1 MKRAWGWAALALVLL
16 APLLAAEEWY
26 DAYTTGLQALKQR
39 QGPRAVEALKRA
51 VKLRPEPGHN
61 VVTYGTNKIDR
72 YYPYLRLA
80 EAYLLTDDPEAARG
94 ALKRSEAVAREP
106 GIERASIAVLVE
118 SAPRK
123 PGTPRLPLPLGLTPI
138 SVPLDP
144 DVAEGVRRVENGEF
158 ESGIS
163 ALDAA
168 ARRLIAGGGTTMS
181 PQLAQAYLY
190 LGIAYLGRSQQERL
204 KGVPPLPPPR

>member
-1 MKRAWGWAALALVLL
+1 MKRALGWALALVLQS
-16 APLLAAEEWY
+16 PLLAAEEWY
-26 DAYTTGLQALKQR
+26 DAYNTGLEALNQR
-39 QGPRAVEALKRA
+39 QGARAVEALRRA
-51 VKLRPEPGHN
+51 LKLRPEPGNN

-94 ALKRSEAVAREP
+94 ALKRSETVAREP

-118 SAPRK
+118 SAPQK
-123 PGTPRLPLPLGLTPI
+123 PGTPRLPLPMGVTAL

-144 DVAEGVRRVENGEF
+144 DVAEGVRRVEKGEF
-158 ESGIS
+158 ESGIEV
-163 ALDAA
+163 LDAA

-190 LGIAYLGRSQQERL
+190 LGIAFIGRSQQERL
-204 KGVPPLPPPR
+204 KAVPLPPRPR

>member
-1 MKRAWGWAALALVLL
+1 MKRVWGWALTLVLL
-16 APLLAAEEWY
+16 SPLLAAEEWY
-26 DAYTTGLQALKQR
+26 DAYTVGLEALKQR

-51 VKLRPEPGHN
+51 VKLRPEPGNN

-94 ALKRSEAVAREP
+94 ALKRSEAVGREP

-123 PGTPRLPLPLGLTPI
+123 PGTPRLPLPLGLASI

-144 DVAEGVRRVENGEF
+144 DVAEGVRRVESGEF
-158 ESGIS
+158 ESGI
-163 ALDAA
+163 AVLDAA
-168 ARRLIAGGGTTMS
+168 ARRLLAAGGTSMS

-190 LGIAYLGRSQQERL
+190 LGIAYIGRSQQETL
-204 KGVPPLPPPR
+204 KSVPPLPTPR

>member
-1 MKRAWGWAALALVLL
+1 MKLAMGWTLTLVLL
-16 APLLAAEEWY
+16 SPLRVAEEWY
-26 DAYTTGLQALKQR
+26 DAYTAGLEALKQR
-39 QGPRAVEALKRA
+39 QGPKAVDALKRA
-51 VKLRPEPGHN
+51 LKLRPEPGNN

-80 EAYLLTDDPEAARG
+80 EAYLLTDNPEAARG
-94 ALKRSEAVAREP
+94 ALKRSEALAREP

-118 SAPRK
+118 SAPQK
-123 PGTPRLPLPLGLTPI
+123 PGTTRLPLPPGLAAI

-158 ESGIS
+158 ESGIA

-168 ARRLIAGGGTTMS
+168 ARRLIAAGGTTMS

-190 LGIAYLGRSQQERL
+190 LGIAYMGRSQQERL
-204 KGVPPLPPPR
+204 KAVPPAPTSR

>member
-1 MKRAWGWAALALVLL
+1 MKLALGWALALVLL
-16 APLLAAEEWY
+16 SPLLAAEEWY
-26 DAYTTGLQALKQR
+26 DAYNAGLEALKQR
-39 QGPRAVEALKRA
+39 QGARAVEALRRA
-51 VKLRPEPGHN
+51 LKLRPEPGSN

-118 SAPRK
+118 SAPQK
-123 PGTPRLPLPLGLTPI
+123 PGTPRLPLALGLTDL

-144 DVAEGVRRVENGEF
+144 DVAEGVRRVEKGKF
-158 ESGIS
+158 ESGIEV
-163 ALDAA
+163 LDAA

-190 LGIAYLGRSQQERL
+190 LGIAFIGRSQQERL
-204 KGVPPLPPPR
+204 KAVPLPPTPR

>member
-1 MKRAWGWAALALVLL
+1 MKRPWGWALTLVLL
-16 APLLAAEEWY
+16 SSLVAAEEWY
-26 DAYTTGLQALKQR
+26 DAYTAGVEALKQR

-51 VKLRPEPGHN
+51 LKLRPEPGNN

-94 ALKRSEAVAREP
+94 ALKRSEAMAREP

-118 SAPRK
+118 SAPHR
-123 PGTPRLPLPLGLTPI
+123 PGTPGLPLPLGLAAI
-138 SVPLDP
+138 KVPLDP

-158 ESGIS
+158 ESGIA

-168 ARRLIAGGGTTMS
+168 ARRLVAAGGTTMS

-190 LGIAYLGRSQQERL
+190 LGIAYMGRSQQERL
-204 KGVPPLPPPR
+204 KAVPALPTPR